1 MLIAGSVGCSCSAH
15 ARVVHRQGVVP
26 GCSLVGWILPPPARV
41 VHRRADLGGTLVPG
55 IRGTLVGLGTGR
67 DVVYIAM
74 GPRAEVPDV
83 TRGDGYACVRVV
95 GRRLLVVFVHGRC
108 LWVLQVQ

>member
-15 ARVVHRQGVVP
+15 ARAVRRQGVVP
-26 GCSLVGWILPPPARV
+26 GGSLVGWVLLPPARV
-41 VHRRADLGGTLVPG
+41 VHSRAGGGTLEPG

-67 DVVYIAM
+67 DIVHIAM

-83 TRGDGYACVRVV
+83 TRGDGYACARVV
-95 GRRLLVVFVHGRC
+95 GRRLLVVCVHGRC
-108 LWVLQVQ
+108 LWVL